1 MYLRFSA
8 VYLVRHKETS
18 QRFAMKKICK
28 QNLILRNL
36 TEQVFTERDV
46 LTFADNPFVVSMWCS
61 FETKRHLCMVME
73 YVEGG
78 DCATLLKHSG
88 ALPFDLARLY
98 FAETVLA
105 LEYLHS
111 YGIVHRDLKPDNLLI
126 TATGHIKLTD
136 FGLSKIGLMS
146 LTTNLYEGTM
156 DKDSKQFRDKQV
168 QGTPEY
174 VAPEVIL
181 RQGYGRFR
189 PIFIKKFFSFPLKV
203 LRHLS
208 SRIL

>member
-1 MYLRFSA
+1 
-8 VYLVRHKETS
+8 
-18 QRFAMKKICK
+18 MKKICK
-28 QNLILRNL
+28 QNLVMRNQ

-46 LTFADNPFVVSMWCS
+46 LTFADNPFVVSMYCS
-61 FETKRHLCMVME
+61 FETKRYLCMVME

-78 DCATLLKHSG
+78 DCAALLKNSG
-88 ALPFDLARLY
+88 ALPFDMARLY

-126 TATGHIKLTD
+126 TATGHVKLTD

-146 LTTNLYEGTM
+146 LTTNLYEGTI
-156 DKDSKQFRDKQV
+156 DKDCKQFKDKQV
-168 QGTPEY
+168 LGTPEY

-181 RQGYGRFR
+181 RNGYG
-189 PIFIKKFFSFPLKV
+189 KYSGWKFQDYSWIQDFEADFP
-203 LRHLS
+203 
-208 SRIL
+208 